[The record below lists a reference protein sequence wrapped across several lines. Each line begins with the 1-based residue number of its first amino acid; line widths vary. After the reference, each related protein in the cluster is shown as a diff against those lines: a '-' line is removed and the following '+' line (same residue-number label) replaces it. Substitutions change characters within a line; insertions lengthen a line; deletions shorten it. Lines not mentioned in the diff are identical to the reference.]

1 MSRQT
6 QKRPNDWDTLEYERS
21 AKRPRRAPSSTPG
34 SYRLSAPSGTSK
46 RTRPW
51 CGSQDDTEEH
61 SPKIRHIDQPSPFP
75 DVPLKTSEEIA
86 ADVRDELLRLQRR
99 RQLVGSDRPSAETPL
114 GSARGGNE
122 QPLFTFRQVGLI
134 CERAMEELDGQL
146 REEYERVLSAK
157 LSEQY
162 DTFVKFTHDQIR
174 KRFEGAA
181 APSYLS

>member
-1 MSRQT
+1 M
-6 QKRPNDWDTLEYERS
+6 D
-21 AKRPRRAPSSTPG
+21 
-34 SYRLSAPSGTSK
+34 
-46 RTRPW
+46 
-51 CGSQDDTEEH
+51 H
-61 SPKIRHIDQPSPFP
+61 PSPFP

-86 ADVRDELLRLQRR
+86 AAVRDELLRLQRR
-99 RQLVGSDRPSAETPL
+99 RQLVGSHCPSADTPL
-114 GSARGGNE
+114 GSAPGRNE
-122 QPLFTFRQVGLI
+122 QPLFSFRQVGLI
-134 CERAMEELDGQL
+134 CERAMKELDGQI